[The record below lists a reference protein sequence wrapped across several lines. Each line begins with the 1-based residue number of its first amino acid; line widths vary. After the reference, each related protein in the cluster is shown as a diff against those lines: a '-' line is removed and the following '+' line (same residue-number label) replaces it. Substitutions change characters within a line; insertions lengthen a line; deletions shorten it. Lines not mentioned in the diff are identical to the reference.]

1 VTLYTDID
9 PFCCAVLASRVA
21 DGSLPDGDV
30 VMADIHDLGAA
41 NLAGY
46 THIHLFCGIGGM
58 PLGFAWAG
66 WPADRSVLTGGFPCQ
81 NISAAGKGAGLD
93 GAKSGLFWELLRI
106 LKELNADGEGPESV
120 LLENVGAL
128 SRRGLDVVA
137 AALGEAG
144 YVVPESYRV
153 GAWAVGAPHERERWW
168 IVGWRVSRSKPDGGR
183 GWSRDEEAGREGRS
197 GTSASRASEGGR
209 EIGDATCPRGGR
221 VSTRSRR
228 PGKASPDVDGS
239 GARERDA
246 AQPDSKSEP
255 KRKQEYGSR
264 AESREDTREES
275 GGLHSRG
282 RAWSRGYQPRPGD
295 WRKLG
300 DEWFWAG
307 PPILVHARGAGLG
320 QQLAPSVAS
329 DPRHAAGRPDPVLG
343 DAGGCGWRI
352 DEPWRGSQGRTAPG
366 RPDPTTERGW
376 PVPVLPGYVQ
386 HEWELPR
393 LYQRG
398 VGDAVHGLPG
408 RVASARNRAGIMA
421 LGNAVVPQVV
431 KAVAAGMREAMA

>member
-1 VTLYTDID
+1 VILYTDID

-21 DGSLPDGDV
+21 DASLPDGDV
-30 VMADIHDLGAA
+30 VMADIHDLNAE
-41 NLAGY
+41 NLEGY
-46 THIHLFCGIGGM
+46 TQVHLFCGIGGM

-66 WPADRSVLTGGFPCQ
+66 WSADRPLLTGGFPCQ
-81 NISAAGKGAGLD
+81 DISAAGKGAGLD
-93 GAKSGLFWELLRI
+93 GEKSGLFWELLRI

-168 IVGWRVSRSKPDGGR
+168 IVGWRAGRSNTDAREDGR
-183 GWSRDEEAGREGRS
+183 GAGGIVEARPDSDQPGEVGAQSDSGGARREAGR
-197 GTSASRASEGGR
+197 R
-209 EIGDATCPRGGR
+209 E
-221 VSTRSRR
+221 
-228 PGKASPDVDGS
+228 PGNK
-239 GARERDA
+239 
-246 AQPDSKSEP
+246 
-255 KRKQEYGSR
+255 
-264 AESREDTREES
+264 
-275 GGLHSRG
+275 G
-282 RAWSRGYQPRPGD
+282 RAWSLGYQPRLGD
-295 WRKLG
+295 WREHK
-300 DEWFWAG
+300 DEWFWCG
-307 PPILVHARGAGLG
+307 PPLLVNPRGAGLG

-329 DPRHAAGRPDPVLG
+329 DPQLAPGRPDPILSN
-343 DAGGCGWRI
+343 AGGFGGRI
-352 DEPWRGSQGRTAPG
+352 DEPRRESQGRAALG

-393 LYQRG
+393 LHQRG
-398 VGDAVHGLPG
+398 VGDAVHGLSG
-408 RVASARNRAGIMA
+408 RVAGARNRAGIMA

-431 KAVAAGMREAMA
+431 KAIAQGMMEATA

>member
-1 VTLYTDID
+1 MTLYTDIE

-30 VMADIHDLGAA
+30 IMADIHDLSAA

-46 THIHLFCGIGGM
+46 AHIHLFCGIGGM

-81 NISAAGKGAGLD
+81 DISAAGKGAGLD

-106 LKELNADGEGPESV
+106 LKELNADGEGPEAF

-128 SRRGLDVVA
+128 SRRGLVVVA

-144 YVVPESYRV
+144 YVVPDSYRV
-153 GAWAVGAPHERERWW
+153 GAWAFGAPHERERWW
-168 IVGWRVSRSKPDGGR
+168 IVGWRVRRTGSHADDQKHHAPEQCDRTELDGHGSFTHAGSAGRGAIGIVEARTKPDQPG
-183 GWSRDEEAGREGRS
+183 EGR
-197 GTSASRASEGGR
+197 
-209 EIGDATCPRGGR
+209 
-221 VSTRSRR
+221 
-228 PGKASPDVDGS
+228 
-239 GARERDA
+239 
-246 AQPDSKSEP
+246 AQPDSGGT
-255 KRKQEYGSR
+255 R
-264 AESREDTREES
+264 REAGRREQ
-275 GGLHSRG
+275 GNQG

-329 DPRHAAGRPDPVLG
+329 DPRHAAGR
-343 DAGGCGWRI
+343 
-352 DEPWRGSQGRTAPG
+352 S
-366 RPDPTTERGW
+366 DPTTERGW

>member
-1 VTLYTDID
+1 VTLYTDIE

-46 THIHLFCGIGGM
+46 AHIHLFCGIGGM
-58 PLGFAWAG
+58 PLGLAWAG

-81 NISAAGKGAGLD
+81 DISAAGKGAGLD

-168 IVGWRVSRSKPDGGR
+168 IVGWRAGRSKPDGVR
-183 GWSRDEEAGREGRS
+183 GGPRNEEAGREGRA
-197 GTSASRASEGGR
+197 GTSASGASEGGR
-209 EIGDATCPRGGR
+209 E
-221 VSTRSRR
+221 V
-228 PGKASPDVDGS
+228 
-239 GARERDA
+239 
-246 AQPDSKSEP
+246 
-255 KRKQEYGSR
+255 
-264 AESREDTREES
+264 
-275 GGLHSRG
+275 
-282 RAWSRGYQPRPGD
+282 
-295 WRKLG
+295 
-300 DEWFWAG
+300 
-307 PPILVHARGAGLG
+307 
-320 QQLAPSVAS
+320 
-329 DPRHAAGRPDPVLG
+329 G
-343 DAGGCGWRI
+343 DAGGCGGRI
-352 DEPWRGSQGRTAPG
+352 DEPRRGSQGRTAPG

-408 RVASARNRAGIMA
+408 RVAAARNRAGIMA

-431 KAVAAGMREAMA
+431 KAVATGMREATA